1 MGAYMQRYKVII
13 YELII
18 FKVKQTTERTITK
31 RYFQKIK
38 SVSDVSIQNLSKTML
53 ELKQK
58 YNDNKYIIDFIGDN
72 EVDLIAKMNEKSEK
86 AYKKYVERGYK

>member
-1 MGAYMQRYKVII
+1 MGFNMQSYKIII

-18 FKVKQTTERTITK
+18 FKVDQKGRTITK
-31 RYFQKIK
+31 RYFQKVK
-38 SVSDVSIQNLSKTML
+38 SVPDVLIKDLSKKML

-58 YNDNKYIIDFIGDN
+58 YNDNKYIIDFISDN
-72 EVDLIAKMNEKSEK
+72 GIDLIAKMNEKSEK